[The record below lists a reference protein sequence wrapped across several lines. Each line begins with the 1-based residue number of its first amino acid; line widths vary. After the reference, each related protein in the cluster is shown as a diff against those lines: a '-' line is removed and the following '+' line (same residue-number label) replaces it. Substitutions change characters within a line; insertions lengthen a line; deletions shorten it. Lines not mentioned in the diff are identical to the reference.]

1 MAVACRFLFQ
11 ASSIGVCAEK
21 SRSDRARALPSF
33 AGKGRSK
40 KRRQAVPEGKLFLMA
55 KWVGQAERE
64 RDGEGNEEVGHER
77 ESPLLVLTYDF
88 QTLKRGS
95 RAEIPHYQA
104 FSQGFYWLA
113 LQFLLMF
120 RCFFG
125 SLLSAPNGATW
136 LEGSNRK
143 CRAVHLG

>member
-1 MAVACRFLFQ
+1 MIVSQKVKCLDFIEAAGRY
-11 ASSIGVCAEK
+11 
-21 SRSDRARALPSF
+21 LPSF
-33 AGKGRSK
+33 HDLGD
-40 KRRQAVPEGKLFLMA
+40 F
-55 KWVGQAERE
+55 VGFQ
-64 RDGEGNEEVGHER
+64 VGHER

-88 QTLKRGS
+88 QTLERGS

-113 LQFLLMF
+113 LQFLFMF